1 MKRFFVVLTSCLLLF
16 CAARAEEMAVC
27 VPEEE
32 METVAMYEAPDEQ
45 NTVLMNYFSG
55 KIVQVLDSVDG
66 WCHVE
71 AGSEHAPISGYMQ
84 EKNLCRD
91 EEARWEVKK
100 RLALVSL
107 RQVYPVYA
115 ECREFKTVQWRTSQ
129 EEDIRICGFKK
140 DGDKYVVQIGDS
152 RYETV
157 SLYMNGWT
165 PAAVRTGFVCVN
177 QEEYEPIS
185 YLNTPKKPPQLDK
198 PLEKIYEKGMA
209 ALLSGDYAQ
218 EIETMSKYTEEEW
231 RNMPARV
238 HIFPQ
243 FSDGEEENWVWEV
256 AVRSQNK
263 QVYVELG
270 YPDERVLRVTCFDYQ
285 PPVDIEK
292 PREGFAVCVPEKEM
306 GTVTMYKAPDE
317 QSAVLMNYFSGAPV
331 HVEEIENGWAKV
343 KAGMDWTSLEGYIR
357 ADALRYGTKAERVIP
372 AKRLEVEMAQ
382 EATIY
387 ESCSLEAKEK
397 GVLAP
402 EEWMGVCEEII
413 GFKEEP
419 DGTLWFQLDD
429 INNEKRT
436 FRVNCE
442 ALEMSS
448 SCAGF
453 VHAAGE
459 VKGEIK
465 ERKRFCYRRL
475 ESELTHEQAYERAIE
490 VLLSGEHD
498 PNGYFK
504 RLPASLK
511 TEAGIRRMRA
521 DVSMIED
528 ERGEI
533 QWIVCFEN
541 AEHTEQNVIVYLTPN
556 GEAESELSYGVG

>member
-1 MKRFFVVLTSCLLLF
+1 
-16 CAARAEEMAVC
+16 
-27 VPEEE
+27 
-32 METVAMYEAPDEQ
+32 
-45 NTVLMNYFSG
+45 MNYFSG
-55 KIVQVLDSVDG
+55 VPVQ
-66 WCHVE
+66 
-71 AGSEHAPISGYMQ
+71 
-84 EKNLCRD
+84 
-91 EEARWEVKK
+91 
-100 RLALVSL
+100 
-107 RQVYPVYA
+107 
-115 ECREFKTVQWRTSQ
+115 
-129 EEDIRICGFKK
+129 
-140 DGDKYVVQIGDS
+140 
-152 RYETV
+152 
-157 SLYMNGWT
+157 
-165 PAAVRTGFVCVN
+165 
-177 QEEYEPIS
+177 
-185 YLNTPKKPPQLDK
+185 
-198 PLEKIYEKGMA
+198 
-209 ALLSGDYAQ
+209 
-218 EIETMSKYTEEEW
+218 
-231 RNMPARV
+231 
-238 HIFPQ
+238 
-243 FSDGEEENWVWEV
+243 
-256 AVRSQNK
+256 
-263 QVYVELG
+263 
-270 YPDERVLRVTCFDYQ
+270 
-285 PPVDIEK
+285 
-292 PREGFAVCVPEKEM
+292 
-306 GTVTMYKAPDE
+306 
-317 QSAVLMNYFSGAPV
+317 
-331 HVEEIENGWAKV
+331 VEEIENGWAKV

-357 ADALRYGTKAERVIP
+357 ADALRYGFKAERVIP

-419 DGTLWFQLDD
+419 EGTLWFQLDD

-442 ALEMSS
+442 ALEMPS

-465 ERKRFCYRRL
+465 ERKRFSYRRL

-511 TEAGIRRMRA
+511 TETGIRSMRA
-521 DVSMIED
+521 DVRMIKNEW
-528 ERGEI
+528 GEI